1 MAEEAGPSKGKSP
14 MTGSALPPSRFPA
27 ADSADSGGV
36 SGSSGAGSSGAKS
49 PALPSTRPALHPP
62 RPVAIAA
69 PHGARTFTIRWDGG
83 LSDSLP
89 HSILRGYC
97 PCAGCQGHSGRI
109 TYQTGRDLDLR
120 EVKAVGNYALAL
132 TWGDGHSSGIYSF
145 DYLYRLGRLLAA
157 YGEAHFIALGELPSE
172 SQV

>member
-14 MTGSALPPSRFPA
+14 MTGPALPPSRFPA

-36 SGSSGAGSSGAKS
+36 SGSSGTNS
-49 PALPSTRPALHPP
+49 PAQPCPPPALRPR

-109 TYQTGRDLDLR
+109 AYQAGRDLDLR

-157 YGEAHFIALGELPSE
+157 HGEANFIALGELPSE
-172 SQV
+172 SQA